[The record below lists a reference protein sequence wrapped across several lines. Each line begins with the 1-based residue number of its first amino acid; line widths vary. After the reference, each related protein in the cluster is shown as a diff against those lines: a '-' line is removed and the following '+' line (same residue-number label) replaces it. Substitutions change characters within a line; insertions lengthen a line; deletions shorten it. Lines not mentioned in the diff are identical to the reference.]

1 MFLHTDMKIN
11 NKVDQIELLFLFLRL
26 PLKIVSEKMLF
37 NVIYKCFISQIC
49 LVLPIIYTLFEKLH
63 KNHRSCKAFF

>member
-26 PLKIVSEKMLF
+26 ALKIVSEKMLF

-63 KNHRSCKAFF
+63 KNNRSCKAFF